1 VTRTRFLL
9 SSDQLELLLAF
20 EESKGLG
27 DLAETMA
34 KDPSVV
40 SRGLQKIAESY
51 PVLAK
56 VRGRWELTPL
66 GRELNAL
73 SKELASKHQALLN
86 SFIKK
91 DPPVDNFRD
100 SVLIVINAQCGL
112 LDATQLGR
120 NNSDAENNI
129 SKLLSHWRNKKCRV
143 IHVRHTS
150 DNPSSIFYKFSKGC
164 DFLPGLNPLGEELV
178 IDKINASAFDKTN
191 LQDILSSIEPA
202 NVVLVGF
209 TANECI
215 DATARDASSLG
226 FSTIVVGDATAMF
239 DTKTLDGKLV
249 RADRLHRLT
258 LINLNAFYARVIGT
272 SSILS

>member
-1 VTRTRFLL
+1 MTRTRFLL